1 MEKKPYKKPE
11 LQTMMLPYAARLLD
25 ASHSDS
31 RSFDFSLDE
40 KEKTIYP

>member
-1 MEKKPYKKPE
+1 MGKKTYKKPK
-11 LQTMMLPYAARLLD
+11 LQTVTLSYAARLLD

-40 KEKTIYP
+40 KEETIYP